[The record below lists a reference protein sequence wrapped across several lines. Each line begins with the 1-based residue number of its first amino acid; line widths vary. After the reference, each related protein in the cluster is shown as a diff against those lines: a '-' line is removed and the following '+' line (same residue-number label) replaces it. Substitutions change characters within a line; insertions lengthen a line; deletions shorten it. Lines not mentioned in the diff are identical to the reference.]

1 MWDRQALL
9 QPLGGGTERSGAA
22 LPLGRAL
29 LLLRAF
35 GNPSTLTMLERT
47 ILSPADVTPWSTEEF
62 SNLMGVSLKRC
73 SVLARW
79 TRMFAL
85 LICAVVLDSWSCTW
99 YVPPSEPT
107 FEIRDI
113 ADSASAVKHV
123 MQDQE
128 GNNVVVGDT
137 AFFSRADLESVTA
150 DKNPEGTGSALNFT
164 WNANCA
170 DRWTRYTAS
179 RVGKR
184 IVIIANGIVLATPK
198 ILDPIKKPG
207 IMLSLPDTDLRKAK
221 KMAAELSPVKQ

>member
-1 MWDRQALL
+1 M
-9 QPLGGGTERSGAA
+9 
-22 LPLGRAL
+22 
-29 LLLRAF
+29 
-35 GNPSTLTMLERT
+35 
-47 ILSPADVTPWSTEEF
+47 
-62 SNLMGVSLKRC
+62 KRC

-79 TRMFAL
+79 TRMFTL
-85 LICAVVLDSWSCTW
+85 LICVVVLYSWGCTW

-113 ADSASAVKHV
+113 ADSTSTVKHV
-123 MQDQE
+123 LKDQE

-137 AFFSRADLESVTA
+137 VFFSRADLENVTA

-184 IVIIANGIVLATPK
+184 IVIIADDIVLATPK

-207 IMLSLPDTDLRKAK
+207 IMLSLPETDLRKAK
-221 KMAAELSPVKQ
+221 KMAAELSPMKR